1 MGIDGNPP
9 LKDYAVIITQDAI
22 IKSNDFYRF
31 QSSTTSSSMA
41 SSYDESVDITEAA
54 LRAYEVREYSG
65 NKLLNRNQ
73 KKMRN
78 NSEMYEHVLLWI

>member
-1 MGIDGNPP
+1 
-9 LKDYAVIITQDAI
+9 
-22 IKSNDFYRF
+22 
-31 QSSTTSSSMA
+31 MA